1 MPKFLFLLLLLVLT
15 ACLPPLDPPDDP
27 APGEQGP
34 PDYPELTELNAA
46 IEEELESSNVSGL
59 SACITRDEETLWC
72 EGYGLADRDEN
83 RPVTPRTP
91 FMLASVSKT
100 VTGVALV
107 HLVEAGALSLDDPVN
122 EHLDFDVNHPSD
134 STPITARMLM
144 SHTAGI
150 DDNWGA
156 MGAVIVDG
164 DSPIAL
170 GDFLADYLSPGGQWY
185 SAADNFVQSGVLTT
199 RHYSNIG
206 VALAGYLVE
215 VVSGLSFSSYCE
227 THIFEPLG
235 MTDTAWHLADLDEDI
250 LAVPYDWSG
259 EDWQAIE
266 HYGYPDYPDGALRTG
281 AEQLA
286 SFLGMFANE
295 GSRDGTRV
303 LSEDSVAEM
312 RTVHYPE
319 LSTNQGLIWY
329 SWTFEGEPITGHN
342 GGDAGVSTEVGFRE
356 DGTGF
361 VVLMNG
367 RNQDGLL
374 GNVERALLEAADSL

>member
-1 MPKFLFLLLLLVLT
+1 MRKFLLLLALT
-15 ACLPPLDPPDDP
+15 ACTPGLDPDDDP
-27 APGEQGP
+27 DPGEPAPQ
-34 PDYPELTELNAA
+34 DYPELTELNAA
-46 IEEELESSNVSGL
+46 IEDELESANVSGL
-59 SACITRDEETLWC
+59 SACITHGEDTLWC

-107 HLVEAGALSLDDPVN
+107 HLAEAGELSLDDPVN
-122 EHLDFDVNHPSD
+122 GHLDFEVNHPTD
-134 STPITARMLM
+134 PTPITARMLM

-150 DDNWGA
+150 ADNWGP

-170 GDFLADYLSPGGQWY
+170 GDFLSDYLTPGGQWY
-185 SAADNFVQSGVLTT
+185 SASDNFVQAGVLST
-199 RHYSNIG
+199 RQYSNIG
-206 VALAGYLVE
+206 AALAGYLVE
-215 VVSGLSFSSYCE
+215 AVSGVSFSSYCE
-227 THIFEPLG
+227 THIFKPLG
-235 MTDTAWHLADLDEDI
+235 MTDTGWHLADLDEDT

-266 HYGYPDYPDGALRTG
+266 HYGYPDYPDGSLRTG

-286 SFLGMFANE
+286 SFLAMFANE

-303 LSEDSVAEM
+303 LSEDSVADM

-319 LSTNQGLIWY
+319 LSSNQGLIWY
-329 SWTFEGEPITGHN
+329 SWTFEGESITGHN
-342 GGDAGVSTEVGFRE
+342 GGDSGVSTEIGFRD

-367 RNQDGLL
+367 QSQDGILS
-374 GNVERALLEAADSL
+374 NVERALLEAADSL

>member
-1 MPKFLFLLLLLVLT
+1 MRKFLLLLALT
-15 ACLPPLDPPDDP
+15 ACTPGPAPEDDP
-27 APGEQGP
+27 EP
-34 PDYPELTELNAA
+34 PEPTPRDYPELTALDAV
-46 IEEELESSNVSGL
+46 IEAELETSNVSGL
-59 SACITRDEETLWC
+59 SACITRGEDTLWC
-72 EGYGLADRDEN
+72 EGYGLADREEN

-100 VTGVALV
+100 VTGVALM
-107 HLVEAGALSLDDPVN
+107 HLVETGELTLDDPVGD
-122 EHLDFDVNHPSD
+122 HLDFEVDHPTD
-134 STPITARMLM
+134 PTAITARMLM
-144 SHTAGI
+144 THTAGI
-150 DDNWGA
+150 ADNWGA

-170 GDFLADYLSPGGQWY
+170 GDFLADYLVPGGEWY
-185 SAADNFVQSGVLTT
+185 SASDNFVQDGVLSA
-199 RHYSNIG
+199 RQYSNIG
-206 VALAGYLVE
+206 AALAGYLVE
-215 VVSGLSFSSYCE
+215 AVSGVPFSSYCE

-235 MTDTAWHLADLDEDI
+235 MTDTGWHLADLDEDI

-259 EDWQAIE
+259 EDWEPIE

-286 SFLGMFANE
+286 SFMTMFVNE

-303 LSEDSVAEM
+303 LSQDSVAEM

-319 LSTNQGLIWY
+319 LDSNQGLIWY
-329 SWTFEGEPITGHN
+329 SWALDGESVTGHN
-342 GGDAGVSTEVGFRE
+342 GADSGVSTEIGFRD

-367 RNQDGLL
+367 RSRDGIL
-374 GNVERALLEAADSL
+374 GNVERALFEAADSL